1 MENTCWIKTPTVLI
15 CYIWISDCLYMSIGF
30 YMCVRHIWKN
40 PACGFSLP
48 AKGFSPF
55 FGVWCVNWLTVLVW
69 IYSSMKGAVVQHSV
83 QSYKLN
89 SLSVWFRLLFHLKH
103 QDIWLFLAGIAL
115 LQESWMIFSLVS
127 VASIKSSDPD
137 YFCSLFW
144 FLRFYCPVPML
155 CSNMDGCAVFSRR
168 VLML

>member
-1 MENTCWIKTPTVLI
+1 MENTCWIKTLTVLI
-15 CYIWISDCLYMSIGF
+15 CCYIWISDCLNMSKGF
-30 YMCVRHIWKN
+30 YMCVRHIWN
-40 PACGFSLP
+40 PTCGFSLP

-137 YFCSLFW
+137 YFLFAVL
-144 FLRFYCPVPML
+144 FSPVLLPCFNAVFQYGWL
-155 CSNMDGCAVFSRR
+155 CSI
-168 VLML
+168 